1 MAKSL
6 RSKPKLRAKS
16 IKRKGEFA
24 AFVDGRNARLA
35 EKDRQNLLKLK
46 AAKEKL
52 GDEDTCAS
60 STTEV
65 ADDAD
70 VMSDE
75 PKDSK
80 KVSTSGW
87 RDSRSQIYKQRKIK
101 KVTKAKT
108 MKF

>member
-52 GDEDTCAS
+52 GEDDSKTVA
-60 STTEV
+60 TDI

-70 VMSDE
+70 AMLDE
-75 PKDSK
+75 PKDTK

-101 KVTKAKT
+101 KVTKSKT